1 MTYYEDIQYSEHSN
15 HGTDTNFDTLRG
27 ESYCN
32 LLTQTHVSD
41 TFMALSMP
49 LHMQISSVW
58 DMGLNLLL
66 YLHIVFGLCM
76 YFDYFAHHV
85 DRSHALLF
93 VLVGPVY
100 GLIIRKF

>member
-1 MTYYEDIQYSEHSN
+1 MTYYDDIEYSEHSN

-49 LHMQISSVW
+49 LHMLISSV
-58 DMGLNLLL
+58 
-66 YLHIVFGLCM
+66 
-76 YFDYFAHHV
+76 
-85 DRSHALLF
+85 
-93 VLVGPVY
+93 
-100 GLIIRKF
+100 